1 MFEVSRMFQVYVEEV
16 SSRREGCY
24 FFVVVGGGSL
34 NFLTFIPYLQRNI
47 KNPYKS

>member
-24 FFVVVGGGSL
+24 FFVVV

>member
-24 FFVVVGGGSL
+24 FFVVVGGGSEL
-34 NFLTFIPYLQRNI
+34 FDIYSLFAEKYQESI
-47 KNPYKS
+47 